1 MSITAL
7 ALALAAA
14 TPLAGAPAAPFT
26 AQLAEAA
33 PELAAQTLAAG
44 RAEQAILTLEKA
56 SAAAPQDA
64 AVLINLGIAYAQ
76 AGEDAKARAAFEQAA
91 ASPEVIELDTADGR
105 AMDSRR
111 LARKALKML
120 ERGEF
125 RSAHASQLTYRDR

>member
-1 MSITAL
+1 MTITAL
-7 ALALAAA
+7 ALALVAA
-14 TPLAGAPAAPFT
+14 TPFAGTPAAP
-26 AQLAEAA
+26 ASVLLAEA

-44 RAEQAILTLEKA
+44 RADQAILTLEKA

-76 AGEDAKARAAFEQAA
+76 AGDNTKARAAFEQAA
-91 ASPEVIELDTADGR
+91 ACPDVIELDTADGR

-125 RSAHASQLTYRDR
+125 RTTSASQLTYRDR